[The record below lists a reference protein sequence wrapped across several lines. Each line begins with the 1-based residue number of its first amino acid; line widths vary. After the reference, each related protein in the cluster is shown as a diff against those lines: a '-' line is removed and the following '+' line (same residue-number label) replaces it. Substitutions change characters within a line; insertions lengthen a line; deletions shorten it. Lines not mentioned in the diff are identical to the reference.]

1 MSRKSTAAK
10 LEALVSRVQ
19 DLRSN
24 VDALTASLRDEQA
37 ALDEALDQMV
47 ALIEDEDAPVA
58 PKEQAAPKSQKQRS
72 TARKPKAT
80 QGAPDGFEAEG
91 QFVYTKGDGS
101 KSIWTITS
109 IEDAAVMAH
118 RQGTTK
124 SRPWK
129 FTSLAA
135 MLQTGN
141 VSLDLS
147 EVVSKP
153 KRRSTRKAA

>member
-1 MSRKSTAAK
+1 MTSNAKQNEVLDTLVEAILARMESRGLVVTADTVQSTVEAVDVAMHSPKGKGSKS
-10 LEALVSRVQ
+10 
-19 DLRSN
+19 
-24 VDALTASLRDEQA
+24 
-37 ALDEALDQMV
+37 
-47 ALIEDEDAPVA
+47 
-58 PKEQAAPKSQKQRS
+58 SQKQRS

-80 QGAPDGFEAEG
+80 QSAPDGFEVEG

-153 KRRSTRKAA
+153 KGSRKRKAA

>member
-1 MSRKSTAAK
+1 MSRIANEVAARIAK
-10 LEALVSRVQ
+10 LDQAGQDFVLGCLALY
-19 DLRSN
+19 
-24 VDALTASLRDEQA
+24 
-37 ALDEALDQMV
+37 
-47 ALIEDEDAPVA
+47 EDTHAA
-58 PKEQAAPKSQKQRS
+58 PKEQAAPKSEKSTPKQRS

-80 QGAPDGFEAEG
+80 QGAPDGFEVEG
-91 QFVYTKGDGS
+91 QFVYSKADGS

-153 KRRSTRKAA
+153 KGSRKRKAA